1 MSRHA
6 ILGSNIPLCQSP
18 CKALPRTAG
27 VIQHTQIFTK
37 NRSAAG
43 GGSWWDRPSFHNSST
58 DSCLKWRLSPPSAL
72 YLFVRVTG
80 PTSAVTICSH
90 AAPRARSAAAP
101 QRPSEVVSLKYNRCS
116 GACWQNTVL
125 HVPDSSQSQP
135 YLLFYHLLITSKN
148 PEVGS

>member
-27 VIQHTQIFTK
+27 VIQHTQVFTK

-43 GGSWWDRPSFHNSST
+43 GGSWWDPPSFHNSST

-72 YLFVRVTG
+72 YLFVRLTG

-90 AAPRARSAAAP
+90 ADPEPGLQPPRSALQKLSPSNTTAAQVP
-101 QRPSEVVSLKYNRCS
+101 ADKIPFCMCQTAAKANPTCYFITYLSLQKILR
-116 GACWQNTVL
+116 
-125 HVPDSSQSQP
+125 
-135 YLLFYHLLITSKN
+135 
-148 PEVGS
+148 